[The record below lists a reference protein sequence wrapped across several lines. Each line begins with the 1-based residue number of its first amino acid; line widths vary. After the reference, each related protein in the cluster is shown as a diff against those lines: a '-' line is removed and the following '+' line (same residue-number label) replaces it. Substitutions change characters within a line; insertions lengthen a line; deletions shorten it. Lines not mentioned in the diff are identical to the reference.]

1 MNKMETRSSMTA
13 TASFLLCDTDSK
25 KMLSIVSKQWQDH
38 RLPIL
43 PVRMIGVD
51 VSRLA
56 NDNVVVVESEPE
68 DFGMEEAV
76 EGEQAEEEAGGG
88 EEPEQ
93 EEELGQAETVVEGE
107 QAEEE
112 AVVEEEV
119 EQEEDG
125 VEELAVLSAVSAVSA
140 VPALP
145 VVAEPPAKKIR
156 HHVGDSETYAYGDW
170 TCRSCGNHNWAW
182 RGYCNSR
189 ATGRPCR
196 EPRDVTFRAGDWYCQ
211 CGNLNTYGK
220 RTCNM
225 RMCEALRAEGEQLPG
240 QARRDERFVA
250 KPT

>member
-1 MNKMETRSSMTA
+1 
-13 TASFLLCDTDSK
+13 
-25 KMLSIVSKQWQDH
+25 
-38 RLPIL
+38 
-43 PVRMIGVD
+43 MIGVD

-125 VEELAVLSAVSAVSA
+125 VEESEEAVVEEEVEQEEDGVEESAVLSAVSAVSA

-211 CGNLNTYGK
+211 CGNLNSFGK

-225 RMCEALRAEGEQLPG
+225 RRCEALRAEGEQLPG